1 MNWESIDQPPFVSKS
16 SVSIKTDW
24 LFTVTKLHSKR
35 KNIKII
41 FITQMFIF
49 EKHITSQSSKTE
61 IVTKLY
67 SYLSQRIYVA
77 TTSDSFPIFILQ
89 IKNIFVITATTQ
101 SKKIFS
107 VWLLIEY
114 TLLKTK
120 FIHHSFNN
128 TFILLKAIVFGSFN
142 INATKNSSDI

>member
-1 MNWESIDQPPFVSKS
+1 
-16 SVSIKTDW
+16 
-24 LFTVTKLHSKR
+24 
-35 KNIKII
+35 
-41 FITQMFIF
+41 MFIF

-107 VWLLIEY
+107 V
-114 TLLKTK
+114 
-120 FIHHSFNN
+120 
-128 TFILLKAIVFGSFN
+128 
-142 INATKNSSDI
+142 